1 MCREYEKGRGKCLK
15 LSLTQSYGMI
25 PHHNLTSHILCDKMT
40 QISDSANSGFRLL
53 IRQANAA
60 KRKFAESSS
69 SSHSDST
76 EAILASQDLEPEP
89 GEYTDGDWRIIMS
102 DKLSR
107 PFFFNT
113 KTGVGSFAVPKEIA
127 ETTDAAELGA
137 VSASQEGEVC
147 ISLCESANNGKRKRS
162 TSIDIVSHDDHA
174 LSQTVNKSG
183 SSGGSFEIPNAIKI
197 DDTGTAAAVR
207 NLIFVTEGETP
218 VVAKSFDRSNHV
230 VSDIKKSQGT
240 PTIEILDDDDDDDDD
255 NKDEDKD
262 GDNNVKKIEKGT
274 ERLHAPDLIENGDQ
288 NTINVHNLDKHGI
301 VESAYQ
307 STDST
312 QLDITQS
319 NEKISNGSSSKN
331 NQIESNISWSC
342 SQCTFEN
349 KSSAFTCCMCG
360 MHSGRQRRSLRES
373 QNTIMQGFALTQ
385 SQQTNYST
393 DVFPGS
399 WR

>member
-1 MCREYEKGRGKCLK
+1 
-15 LSLTQSYGMI
+15 MI
-25 PHHNLTSHILCDKMT
+25 PQQNLTSHIPHDKMT

-60 KRKFAESSS
+60 RQKFAESSS
-69 SSHSDST
+69 SSNSGET

-113 KTGVGSFAVPKEIA
+113 KTGLGSFAVPKEIA
-127 ETTDAAELGA
+127 GANDAAEVGA
-137 VSASQEGEVC
+137 VSASQKEVC
-147 ISLCESANNGKRKRS
+147 ISLCESVNNGKRKRS
-162 TSIDIVSHDDHA
+162 PSIDILVHEDHA
-174 LSQTVNKSG
+174 LSQTLLKSG
-183 SSGGSFEIPNAIKI
+183 STGDSFEIPNAIKI

-230 VSDIKKSQGT
+230 VSDIKKSQDT
-240 PTIEILDDDDDDDDD
+240 PTIEILDDDDDDDKDD
-255 NKDEDKD
+255 DEDVDKK
-262 GDNNVKKIEKGT
+262 VKKVEKGT
-274 ERLHAPDLIENGDQ
+274 EGLHAPDLTKKGDHD
-288 NTINVHNLDKHGI
+288 TINVSNSDKHGV

-312 QLDITQS
+312 QLDINQS
-319 NEKISNGSSSKN
+319 NEKISNGSSSRN
-331 NQIESNISWSC
+331 SLMESNISHWSC

-360 MHSGRQRRSLRES
+360 MHSGRQRRSLRDS

-385 SQQTNYST
+385 SQQSNYST

>member
-1 MCREYEKGRGKCLK
+1 MCREYEKGRGEYMK
-15 LSLTQSYGMI
+15 LSLTVQSYGMI
-25 PHHNLTSHILCDKMT
+25 PQHNLTSHIRNDKLT

-60 KRKFAESSS
+60 KQKFAESSS
-69 SSHSDST
+69 SSHGDST

-127 ETTDAAELGA
+127 EATDAAESSA
-137 VSASQEGEVC
+137 VRAPQEEEVC
-147 ISLCESANNGKRKRS
+147 ISLCESANKGKRKRS
-162 TSIDIVSHDDHA
+162 PSIDILSHEDNA
-174 LSQTVNKSG
+174 LSQTLVKSG
-183 SSGGSFEIPNAIKI
+183 SSGDNIEIPNAIKI

-240 PTIEILDDDDDDDDD
+240 PTIEILDDDDDDDD

-262 GDNNVKKIEKGT
+262 GDNNVKKIEKGA

-288 NTINVHNLDKHGI
+288 NTMNVHNLDKHGI

-360 MHSGRQRRSLRES
+360 MHSGRQRRSLRDS

-385 SQQTNYST
+385 SQQTNYSA
-393 DVFPGS
+393 DVFPSS